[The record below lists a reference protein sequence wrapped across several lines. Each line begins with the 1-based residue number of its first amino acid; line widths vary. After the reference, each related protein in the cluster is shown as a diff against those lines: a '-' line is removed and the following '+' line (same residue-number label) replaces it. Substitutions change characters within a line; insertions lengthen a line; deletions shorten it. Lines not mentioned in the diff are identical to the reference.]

1 MVTVIDQIGQTGTT
15 LNTYVNPCLTT
26 LAKQRQLHETE
37 KNHPYFKNYAWTS
50 NAGELKLLVLCVHRV
65 KLALFFNV

>member
-26 LAKQRQLHETE
+26 LAKQRQLHVTE
-37 KNHPYFKNYAWTS
+37 KILHISKTMHGQATQGN
-50 NAGELKLLVLCVHRV
+50 
-65 KLALFFNV
+65 